1 MGMQPNEAMFVF
13 PHTIVFQDSLLLYID
28 NVLVVYNLDE
38 YVHHRLLCK
47 KKALVCLKIEEKK
60 YLFTF

>member
-28 NVLVVYNLDE
+28 NVPIIYNLDE

-47 KKALVCLKIEEKK
+47 MITK
-60 YLFTF
+60 